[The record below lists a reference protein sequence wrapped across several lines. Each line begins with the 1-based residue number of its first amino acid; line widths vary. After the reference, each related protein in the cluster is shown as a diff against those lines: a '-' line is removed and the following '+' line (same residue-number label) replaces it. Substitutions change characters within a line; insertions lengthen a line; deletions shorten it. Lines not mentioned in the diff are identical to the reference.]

1 MGGLTGWSREN
12 RGLPEGKKVKRLEI
26 SNGWTWLLKLNVASS
41 LDVQKRLK
49 RGVRIK
55 IR

>member
-1 MGGLTGWSREN
+1 MGGLTGWSRGN
-12 RGLPEGKKVKRLEI
+12 LPEGKKVKRLEI